1 MKDSIIPHIK
11 DALQQPIPDPKYK
24 LWQHT
29 PEGQIVGFYWLSIDS
44 AWLTKSI
51 PGWWYM
57 ISESAGEQAIHESEI
72 KIKEGE

>member
-1 MKDSIIPHIK
+1 MKRDSVIPQIK

-29 PEGQIVGFYWLSIDS
+29 KDGQICGFYWLSIDS
-44 AWLTKSI
+44 AWITSSI

-57 ISESAGEQAIHESEI
+57 VTLANQGLFIHEADVEVV
-72 KIKEGE
+72 E